1 MNELENNLLNFSC
14 YKFEQEKQLLI
25 VQTEANNYLI
35 IKQLVE
41 ISEILRNNN
50 IEHIVYENNDIQ
62 LYLD

>member
-1 MNELENNLLNFSC
+1 MEELEKVLSRFSC
-14 YKFEQEKQLLI
+14 FKFENERQLLT

-41 ISEILRNNN
+41 ISEILSNND

-62 LYLD
+62 LYLN